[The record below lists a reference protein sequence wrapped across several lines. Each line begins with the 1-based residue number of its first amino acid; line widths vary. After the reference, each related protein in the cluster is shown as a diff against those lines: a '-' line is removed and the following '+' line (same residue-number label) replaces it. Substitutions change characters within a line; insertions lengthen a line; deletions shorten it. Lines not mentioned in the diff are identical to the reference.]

1 MLNKIKI
8 TLDRELPLFLGHLN
22 RSFALKKLSPLLFEY
37 IHDYVLRP
45 GKRIRPT
52 LLVMG
57 YLGFTRFEA
66 RGLYTSALSLEL
78 LHDFMLVHDDI
89 IDKSEL
95 RRGKPAM
102 HTMFGSYLKGKKNI
116 KFNGEDLAI
125 VAGDIMYA
133 MGLHAFQTI
142 TVDLKRKEK
151 AMKKLIE
158 AAIYTGCG
166 EFIELLYGEKD
177 ISEITKKDIY
187 TIYDLK
193 TARYTFSYPLAIG
206 ATLAGASDKQVE
218 VLFDFGARLG
228 RAFQIKDDALGM
240 FGTEAE
246 IGKSILTD
254 LQEAK
259 KTVFIWHA
267 YNHADK
273 KSKTTIKKILLKE
286 KITSADLKAIREI
299 ISTSGAQEF
308 VKKEIKSLIG
318 EAQTLL
324 KSSTIQKQ
332 YKELL
337 LAYSRQ
343 ILSI

>member
-1 MLNKIKI
+1 MLSKIKI
-8 TLDRELPLFLGHLN
+8 TIDRELPLFLDHLN
-22 RSFALKKLSPLLFEY
+22 RSFALQKLSPILYEY

-45 GKRIRPT
+45 GKRVRPT

-57 YLGFTRFEA
+57 YLGFAHTQA
-66 RGLYTSALSLEL
+66 SGLYTSALSLEL

-89 IDKSEL
+89 IDKSDL

-102 HTMFGSYLKGKKNI
+102 HTMFQAYLNNYKNI

-133 MGLHAFQTI
+133 MGLHAFQEI
-142 TVDLKRKEK
+142 CVDLKDKEK

-166 EFIELLYGEKD
+166 EFIELLYGTKD
-177 ISEITKKDIY
+177 ISEITKEDIY

-193 TARYTFSYPLAIG
+193 TARYTFSFPLAIG
-206 ATLAGASDKQVE
+206 ATLAGASDTQVQL
-218 VLFDFGARLG
+218 LFDFGAHLG
-228 RAFQIKDDALGM
+228 RAFQIKDDALGI
-240 FGTEAE
+240 FGTEEE

-259 KTVFIWHA
+259 KTIFIWYA
-267 YNHADK
+267 YNHTDQKNKEAV
-273 KSKTTIKKILLKE
+273 KKILLKK
-286 KITSADLKAIREI
+286 KITSADLKAIRQI
-299 ISTSGAQEF
+299 ISTSGAKAF
-308 VKKEIKSLIG
+308 VKQEIQDLIDK
-318 EAQTLL
+318 AQTLL
-324 KSSTIQKQ
+324 RSSSIKKQ
-332 YKELL
+332 YQELL
-337 LAYSRQ
+337 LAYSQQ

>member
-8 TLDRELPLFLGHLN
+8 AIDRELPIFLDRLN
-22 RSFALKKLSPLLFEY
+22 RSFSLRKLSPILYEY

-45 GKRIRPT
+45 GKRVRPT
-52 LLVMG
+52 LLIMG
-57 YLGFTRFEA
+57 YLGFARRKA

-89 IDKSEL
+89 IDKSDL

-102 HTMFGSYLKGKKNI
+102 HTMFRAYLNSAKDI

-133 MGLHAFQTI
+133 MGLHAFQAVR
-142 TVDLKRKEK
+142 VDLTDKEK

-166 EFIELLYGEKD
+166 EFIELLYGTKD
-177 ISEITKKDIY
+177 ISEITKADIY

-206 ATLAGASDKQVE
+206 ATLAGANDKQIQ

-228 RAFQIKDDALGM
+228 RAFQIKDDALGI
-240 FGTEAE
+240 FGTEEE

-259 KTVFIWHA
+259 KTIFIWHA
-267 YNHADK
+267 YNHADRK
-273 KSKTTIKKILLKE
+273 NKGTIKRILLKE
-286 KITSADLKAIREI
+286 KITATDLKAIRQI
-299 ISTSGAQEF
+299 ISASGALEF
-308 VKKEIKSLIG
+308 VRKEIKDLIG

-324 KSSTIQKQ
+324 RSSSIKKQ
-332 YKELL
+332 YQSLL
-337 LAYSRQ
+337 LSYSQQ
-343 ILSI
+343 ILSV

>member
-8 TLDRELPLFLGHLN
+8 SIDRELPLFLDRLN
-22 RSFALKKLSPLLFEY
+22 RSFCLKKLSPLLYGY

-45 GKRIRPT
+45 GKRVRPT
-52 LLVMG
+52 LLIMG
-57 YLGFTRFEA
+57 YLGFARRTA

-89 IDKSEL
+89 IDKSDL

-102 HTMFGSYLKGKKNI
+102 HTMFRAYLKGGKDI

-125 VAGDIMYA
+125 VTGDIMYA
-133 MGLHAFQTI
+133 MGLHAFQAVCVNLT
-142 TVDLKRKEK
+142 DKEK

-158 AAIYTGCG
+158 AAIYTACG
-166 EFIELLYGEKD
+166 EFIELLYGTKD
-177 ISEITKKDIY
+177 ISEITKDDIY

-206 ATLAGASDKQVE
+206 ATLAGANDKQVQ

-259 KTVFIWHA
+259 KTVFIWYA
-267 YNHADK
+267 YNHAGK
-273 KSKTTIKKILLKE
+273 KSKETIRRILLKE
-286 KITSADLKAIREI
+286 KITGADLKAIRQI
-299 ISTSGAQEF
+299 ISASGALEF
-308 VKKEIKSLIG
+308 VRKEIKDLIG

-324 KSSTIQKQ
+324 RSSSIKKQ
-332 YKELL
+332 YQDLL
-337 LAYSRQ
+337 LSYSQQ